1 MLRLNIG
8 RGSSLRQ
15 ECEERRK
22 NNINQSVIVIV
33 LIAVVRDV
41 LLLPGCGPHHVH
53 HHRLQQPPGVQPP
66 AGPRT
71 QPLFRGGLVDRSS
84 LIFDL
89 IIQQRD
95 FYCSLL
101 LGLHQ
106 YPGLLPGR
114 GPV

>member
-1 MLRLNIG
+1 M
-8 RGSSLRQ
+8 
-15 ECEERRK
+15 
-22 NNINQSVIVIV
+22 IVIV

-71 QPLFRGGLVDRSS
+71 QPLFRGGFVDRSS
-84 LIFDL
+84 LIFDI

-95 FYCSLL
+95 FAASCWAFTSILGCSLGGALSDL
-101 LGLHQ
+101 LGRRVVIMVTSL
-106 YPGLLPGR
+106 
-114 GPV
+114 